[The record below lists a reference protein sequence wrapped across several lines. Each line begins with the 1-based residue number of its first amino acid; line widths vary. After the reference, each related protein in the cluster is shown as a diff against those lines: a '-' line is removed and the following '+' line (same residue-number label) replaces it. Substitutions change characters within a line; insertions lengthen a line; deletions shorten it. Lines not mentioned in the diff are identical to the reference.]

1 MQRLEFK
8 LPFIKIPINTNT
20 SRLSDHN
27 ADCEMCKR
35 SKNKINS
42 PEISINVSTNCTK
55 NSQYNICK
63 FNEDDIIRRC
73 HLGRCGRFI
82 GDPCENKY
90 DCSDGECDRV
100 CYMPIPPRVNEL
112 DSFFSKSKT
121 TKSYKE
127 FNTI

>member
-1 MQRLEFK
+1 MFQLIV
-8 LPFIKIPINTNT
+8 PKILNV
-20 SRLSDHN
+20 LL
-27 ADCEMCKR
+27 
-35 SKNKINS
+35 NKC
-42 PEISINVSTNCTK
+42 VD
-55 NSQYNICK
+55 NICK

-112 DSFFSKSKT
+112 DSFFRSL
-121 TKSYKE
+121 E
-127 FNTI
+127 FLAAFFLFNCNYCCLSLLWLLLQ